1 MRLTY
6 FGRLGDVA
14 GCREE
19 AVDLPSTV
27 RDTASLRRWL
37 DQRFETDAFVNETV
51 RIAIDDVLISA
62 AQPIEAEAR
71 IAFLPP
77 VGGG

>member
-6 FGRLGDVA
+6 FGRLSDVA
-14 GCREE
+14 GCGEE
-19 AVDLPSTV
+19 DVDLPASV
-27 RDTASLRRWL
+27 QDTLALRHWL
-37 DQRFETDAFVNETV
+37 DRRFATDAFVSDTV
-51 RIAIDDVLISA
+51 RIAIDDRLLPA
-62 AQPIEAEAR
+62 PQTLEGATR

>member
-14 GCREE
+14 RCGEE
-19 AVDLPSTV
+19 EFELPDHV
-27 RDTASLRRWL
+27 RDTAALRAWL
-37 DQRFETDAFVNETV
+37 DQRFDTRDFGSDTV
-51 RIAIDDVLISA
+51 RIAIDDRMAVA
-62 AQPIEAEAR
+62 TQPLGDATR